1 MMNARMLVT
10 LAAMGLA
17 ACGGND
23 NPAATAAAAP
33 PSAPAQQAAADP
45 DTGRVSG
52 RLGAR
57 EIDLAFW
64 PGQSDHR
71 VSGGQGSVS
80 IMTRPVA
87 PGDGL
92 GSLSLGFEGFD
103 LPAQAPGHAEVTI
116 RVLGSNPPSHYR
128 ADLDDGLQITIE
140 RIEAQGERLAVA
152 GRISGELTRQEMIS
166 KRRSKDDTLP
176 FDLRFD
182 GSVAPL
188 Q

>member
-1 MMNARMLVT
+1 MNIRILVT
-10 LAAMGLA
+10 LGAIGLA

-23 NPAATAAAAP
+23 SAASSAAAAAP
-33 PSAPAQQAAADP
+33 SVPAQAAAADP
-45 DTGRVSG
+45 VTGRISG
-52 RLGAR
+52 RLGAG
-57 EIDLAFW
+57 EIELAFW

-71 VSGGQGSVS
+71 VTGGQGSVS

-87 PGDGL
+87 PDDGL

-103 LPAQAPGHAEVTI
+103 LPARKPGQAEVSI
-116 RVLGSNPPSHYR
+116 RVLNSAPPSHYR
-128 ADLDDGLQITIE
+128 ADLDDGLQITLE
-140 RIEAQGERLAVA
+140 RVEAQGERLAVA

-166 KRRSKDDTLP
+166 KRRSGDDTLP